1 MCRTGHKLWRT
12 WWTGNLQR
20 SEVSDLERDMFDGLP
35 GSVLV
40 RGRGNLLFHVEQK
53 PRGEVE
59 LDMFH
64 VEQDLGA
71 LPNCQDHLR
80 RVRERHGI

>member
-1 MCRTGHKLWRT
+1 MCETGHKLWRT
-12 WWTGNLQR
+12 RSPGKPEC
-20 SEVSDLERDMFDGLP
+20 SEVSDLERDTFDVLP

-53 PRGEVE
+53 AGGEVE

-71 LPNCQDHLR
+71 LPDRQDHLR
-80 RVRERHGI
+80 CVRERQGL

>member
-12 WWTGNLQR
+12 RCPGKPWR
-20 SEVSDLERDMFDGLP
+20 SEVSDLERDRFEVLP
-35 GSVLV
+35 CRVLV